1 MEDGERVWGG
11 QRARGRGSAS
21 PRANVA
27 HTAHAAACRHKRKH
41 RCGTKAPC
49 FRALTARNESRR
61 MPPFDSV
68 MSEVREHK
76 AKTALPAVQSGIG
89 EIGGS
94 EFALLHTTPCP
105 HKSTSTQIDGAARCA
120 PVETL
125 TDPLES
131 QASASQCHERHRA
144 EPISPAVR

>member
-1 MEDGERVWGG
+1 MGRTTCAWTRIGIAPG
-11 QRARGRGSAS
+11 QCC
-21 PRANVA
+21 A
-27 HTAHAAACRHKRKH
+27 HS
-41 RCGTKAPC
+41 
-49 FRALTARNESRR
+49 SRR
-61 MPPFDSV
+61 RMQTQAQTQMWHKGTLLPSADRQERIPPFDSV